1 MPLSANPSARTALTY
16 ITTGALVDIWAG
28 VWWYYM
34 HNQTDGNMDRT
45 WWYVDIGLLLSGAIL
60 ILIGLTIGR
69 IGREARHA
77 DAPPPSPNASP
88 SAPQPTMQGNVPV
101 VNNPQAVFP
110 NGVPMVP
117 ATGVTAAGTPVA
129 GVPTATGAV
138 QPAPGTKPHHT

>member
-34 HNQTDGNMDRT
+34 HNQGAGEIDRT

-69 IGREARHA
+69 IG
-77 DAPPPSPNASP
+77 NL
-88 SAPQPTMQGNVPV
+88 M
-101 VNNPQAVFP
+101 
-110 NGVPMVP
+110 
-117 ATGVTAAGTPVA
+117 
-129 GVPTATGAV
+129 GALKV
-138 QPAPGTKPHHT
+138 EFPGTQNQRFDHAEFAEQFRQQFGYAL